1 MNTGVVN
8 QNLNFNQ
15 TSSNTNT
22 SSSITGVSVNNK
34 ASTTNTTTS
43 NNNSQIESMDLSFAT
58 ENTNNNDDITKV
70 ANGFSKIVEGF
81 NDIGNGTLGL
91 INTADATLA
100 KTAANIGSEVKSVIS
115 DAKNMVVD
123 KAKDIIDTA
132 ASIGN
137 KVKSGVKDFFGN
149 IIDGLKGIGS
159 TLKET
164 CSNIASNASTILG
177 NIGNWAK
184 DTAASIGSTAAVV
197 GTSVVSGIANLGEGI
212 VDGLAWTGGKIVEGG
227 SWLVGKVAG
236 LFSKDAEESVMDWR
250 EEAKTG
256 VKEFI
261 ATDWVGEANK
271 AFYENTDIGRAIN
284 ENSYLKYDSKIA
296 QGISGVT
303 ETIGKIALAT
313 AATIGTGGAAAPLAL
328 GFLFGTGEKAEKLY
342 QENINTTGA
351 QELGI
356 FISGLGEAANW
367 YAQGKLGEG
376 AVGLFN
382 VIKNTGLKQTG
393 ALAINGVKSLIGN
406 IKTNGIGNTLKGMLG
421 STKVSSM
428 MAADNLADSAGII
441 GDNTS
446 RWLTGEEEFNLGNVA
461 KAGGELLSAW
471 SLNMFFDGASDYL
484 MNGGKIKEMP
494 ELQSSSPSP
503 SIQSHSD
510 IDFTT
515 STSLTDVGNKLEE
528 MVQSKYG
535 KSFLDLTDYGYDAN
549 KIRYGK
555 EIADGMEAYH
565 KLSLAEI
572 NKNVT
577 RKYIDD
583 FLKDP
588 TTPAPQGVSQEIV
601 DYLTKYAKDPDIT
614 APMGIPKE
622 VIDYIANKNTIE
634 PSISDSTLDLE
645 TTTND
650 TDVKTSQIGTI
661 TTETTPTKL
670 LNMDE
675 VDIQKYYE
683 DKKLEIDITDS
694 HYFEKC
700 QLLDQQKDLNIKLAQ
715 KLKGV
720 STDSTSP
727 KNIDLLTPSEK
738 IQVETTAKQIFD
750 KAAQEEPSVSALMK
764 SLEGT
769 DAKLVGYEHRF
780 KTLDG
785 IQDKI
790 ARNLKKGYSLT
801 DINDSLRYTL
811 IVDESAYTDTVIKK
825 LAQLRQSGYDIKY
838 VNNHW
843 GSKGLPTYQGLN
855 ITLLSPEGSMV
866 ELQFHTQASFDIK
879 QTLNH
884 DFYEISRNKSLS
896 PDIIYLSDQIQEIN
910 QKLYV
915 TNPGF
920 DIDNTNTLN
929 QAIDAYLTGTTSK
942 FKNYMETNGYHHFI
956 QDNQDNFMSWE
967 KALVEDPY
975 LKEAI
980 HAYKGESMTHP
991 ASYKIINSY
1000 YRGTLFDDARK
1011 TVTRT
1016 GTGGY
1021 PYIVSYAEFEKEVG
1035 CSIPEF
1041 KAKIEESAQ
1050 KLSQGIGKCHL
1061 RTDTQLIRGVNM
1073 DTLKYKFG
1081 ISESDSLEAIIAKIQ
1096 AKGNVWIEEGY
1107 SSACPR
1113 VADADLPWIAS
1124 DKQVQLIMDVESDID
1139 AKIFGT
1145 PKYGDYEMEIILDK
1159 NQTFDISKIEE
1170 KNGKIYIYMTHRPKN

>member
-22 SSSITGVSVNNK
+22 SSSIKGVSVNNK

-91 INTADATLA
+91 INTAGATLA
-100 KTAANIGSEVKSVIS
+100 KTATNIGSEVKSVIS

-236 LFSKDAEESVMDWR
+236 LFSKDAEESVMNWR

-296 QGISGVT
+296 QGISGAT

-515 STSLTDVGNKLEE
+515 STSLTDVGKKLEE

-535 KSFLDLTDYGYDAN
+535 KSFLDLTDYGYEGN
-549 KIRYGK
+549 KLRYGK
-555 EIADGMEAYH
+555 EIADGM
-565 KLSLAEI
+565 S
-572 NKNVT
+572 
-577 RKYIDD
+577 
-583 FLKDP
+583 
-588 TTPAPQGVSQEIV
+588 
-601 DYLTKYAKDPDIT
+601 
-614 APMGIPKE
+614 
-622 VIDYIANKNTIE
+622 
-634 PSISDSTLDLE
+634 
-645 TTTND
+645 
-650 TDVKTSQIGTI
+650 
-661 TTETTPTKL
+661 
-670 LNMDE
+670 
-675 VDIQKYYE
+675 KYYE
-683 DKKLEIDITDS
+683 LSRISMASSVDLTTSNSSSVKPNLTADLDNTEAKVATSTSSAEVVRAATPD
-694 HYFEKC
+694 YFEKIK
-700 QLLDQQKDLNIKLAQ
+700 QTSTAQANKYTTELTELSKMYGVSPKEMQQILDR
-715 KLKGV
+715 KLKELVDSSDFGKRTSL
-720 STDSTSP
+720 STLERMLDTDGMMKTQFETGKSGGAFAPDLRKDVELRLFEVPKDIADVDRPLYGMCIPDTSITPDSVLSSYIKSGP
-727 KNIDLLTPSEK
+727 GYWYGSGDGCILVFDKSKVIDAATITVGDSLDYETYLSG
-738 IQVETTAKQIFD
+738 TTAIDPKFKGGFYTFLSGTSTID
-750 KAAQEEPSVSALMK
+750 DVNAA
-764 SLEGT
+764 
-769 DAKLVGYEHRF
+769 
-780 KTLDG
+780 
-785 IQDKI
+785 
-790 ARNLKKGYSLT
+790 SLT
-801 DINDSLRYTL
+801 DLFTSGDQYLEVQLHGRDTHSL
-811 IVDESAYTDTVIKK
+811 D
-825 LAQLRQSGYDIKY
+825 
-838 VNNHW
+838 
-843 GSKGLPTYQGLN
+843 N
-855 ITLLSPEGSMV
+855 ISEVLFTNKQPSPE
-866 ELQFHTQASFDIK
+866 LI
-879 QTLNH
+879 
-884 DFYEISRNKSLS
+884 
-896 PDIIYLSDQIQEIN
+896 
-910 QKLYV
+910 QKL
-915 TNPGF
+915 
-920 DIDNTNTLN
+920 
-929 QAIDAYLTGTTSK
+929 
-942 FKNYMETNGYHHFI
+942 
-956 QDNQDNFMSWE
+956 
-967 KALVEDPY
+967 
-975 LKEAI
+975 EARGI
-980 HAYKGESMTHP
+980 KWR
-991 ASYKIINSY
+991 II
-1000 YRGTLFDDARK
+1000 
-1011 TVTRT
+1011 
-1016 GTGGY
+1016 
-1021 PYIVSYAEFEKEVG
+1021 
-1035 CSIPEF
+1035 
-1041 KAKIEESAQ
+1041 
-1050 KLSQGIGKCHL
+1050 
-1061 RTDTQLIRGVNM
+1061 
-1073 DTLKYKFG
+1073 
-1081 ISESDSLEAIIAKIQ
+1081 
-1096 AKGNVWIEEGY
+1096 
-1107 SSACPR
+1107 
-1113 VADADLPWIAS
+1113 
-1124 DKQVQLIMDVESDID
+1124 
-1139 AKIFGT
+1139 
-1145 PKYGDYEMEIILDK
+1145 
-1159 NQTFDISKIEE
+1159 
-1170 KNGKIYIYMTHRPKN
+1170 